1 MRLRPDTG
9 RGAVVVLVLMAT
21 LTGCAAGSRSSVLR
35 TGLPL
40 HERPRIAV
48 LPLEDLSG
56 EMDAA
61 VGFSRLLFAEIVNT
75 GRWEVVESGIVEGV
89 MDSLSLRDGGS
100 LTRSQVQL
108 LGERLSATHLLTGTL
123 LESDRVKTGDGEVP
137 AAGVVLKLLEVSTT
151 RAVWAESRF
160 HTGEDRE
167 TIFGWGRERNAQMVA
182 GTLAREMVRDLTVRT
197 ADSSATTRARRSR

>member
-1 MRLRPDTG
+1 VPPL
-9 RGAVVVLVLMAT
+9 ALALLAT
-21 LTGCAAGSRSSVLR
+21 IAGCAGSSRSLLR

-61 VGFSRLLFAEIVNT
+61 VGFSRLLFAELVKS
-75 GRWEVVESGIVEGV
+75 GRWDVVESGVVEGV

-100 LTRSQVQL
+100 LTRSQIRS

-137 AAGVVLKLLEVSTT
+137 AVGAVLKLVEVSTA
-151 RAVWAESRF
+151 RAVWAEARF

-167 TIFGWGRERNAQMVA
+167 TVFGWGRERNPQMVA
-182 GTLAREMVRDLTVRT
+182 GTLASEMIRDFTVRT
-197 ADSSATTRARRSR
+197 ADSSAVTSTRKSK